1 MHIIS
6 PVAVSPCHFLI
17 WSFCKLQNYKN
28 SCYKFSA
35 SGNKNPAKSISVL
48 ATLKQNI
55 SKKIQQQLTSAV
67 SFSPIKYYK
76 IDFLNSEIT
85 TKLYTLLQYS
95 VKQSVQFCFP
105 GGEEG
110 HGRGAAWSVIQSHV
124 LLISVQKGAF
134 EKDKQVQRA
143 SAQERPMAPSED
155 SEDDVLVLVGLRGL
169 TIQAEWTGVLGD
181 LTTLQKPPPVSL
193 VDAHIHPGPESW

>member
-1 MHIIS
+1 
-6 PVAVSPCHFLI
+6 
-17 WSFCKLQNYKN
+17 
-28 SCYKFSA
+28 
-35 SGNKNPAKSISVL
+35 
-48 ATLKQNI
+48 
-55 SKKIQQQLTSAV
+55 V